1 MDCKDRLSKV
11 SAVEICIQG
20 MNWGLLYV
28 LQGIKPRT
36 FEELAT
42 CAHNMELSIAR
53 NGNTKLPIH
62 EERKE
67 RKEVRRND
75 KNAKDNHKD
84 SMAINTTVVKALGSK
99 DK

>member
-1 MDCKDRLSKV
+1 
-11 SAVEICIQG
+11 
-20 MNWGLLYV
+20 MNWGLLYI

-53 NGNTKLPIH
+53 NGNTKPPIP

-75 KNAKDNHKD
+75 RNAKDNHKD
-84 SMAINTTVVKALGSK
+84 LMVVNITVVKVL
-99 DK
+99 